1 VKIKISATFEGK
13 CDLCNKENVTVFT
26 IGDEESKKVVTICK
40 ECSDNFG
47 DKKTED
53 VIKIFGK
60 FDEKAFEPGIKIEG
74 KSIAV

>member
-13 CDLCNKENVTVFT
+13 CDLCNKENVAVFT

-53 VIKIFGK
+53 MIKMFGK
-60 FDEKAFEPGIKIEG
+60 FDEKPFEPGIKIEG
-74 KSIAV
+74 RSIAV